1 MDNMLHKISDLCDKI
16 NTIKDTADRLRV
28 LKYNTPKTPERD
40 IIINNMIETIQA
52 DCYLVAN
59 DKSDYNKEG

>member
-16 NTIKDTADRLRV
+16 NTIKDTADRLRA
-28 LKYNTPKTPERD
+28 LKYNTPKTPEKD
-40 IIINNMIETIQA
+40 IIINKMIETIQA